1 MRESQLGAQFGI
13 GHLPHQVRAGE
24 LGQLFRHRRIGA
36 EIRRLV
42 GLECRV
48 PHLESFGGIT
58 LEELLLV
65 GCEGFVIPWA
75 HPDRGPLKHR
85 QMRRVPRDLRHVLD
99 GAGACSDGR
108 DPFTRSRFRV
118 IPARRVEP
126 AAAESLSAGNVG
138 DVGDIEHAHRGDDD
152 VELSRDTVLGLELPA
167 ALGVRPPQ
175 GRDAGARDEVAAEV
189 IVGGDL
195 LQVGE
200 DLRLVGEGLAP
211 SRVQRERIGVEVR
224 WHIACGAGI
233 GVVAP
238 GAAKPLTAV
247 EDREVVSAIGELNPH
262 SDAARACADDRDLGF
277 GTRHL
282 CNHYIYSVMRN
293 GAFFGRS

>member
-1 MRESQLGAQFGI
+1 
-13 GHLPHQVRAGE
+13 
-24 LGQLFRHRRIGA
+24 
-36 EIRRLV
+36 
-42 GLECRV
+42 
-48 PHLESFGGIT
+48 
-58 LEELLLV
+58 
-65 GCEGFVIPWA
+65 
-75 HPDRGPLKHR
+75 
-85 QMRRVPRDLRHVLD
+85 MRRFPRDLRHVLD

-126 AAAESLSAGNVG
+126 AAAESLSAGDIG
-138 DVGDIEHAHRGDDD
+138 DVGDIEHAHRGDDG

-175 GRDAGARDEVAAEV
+175 GRDAGARDEVAAEL

-195 LQVGE
+195 LQVAE

-238 GAAKPLTAV
+238 GAAEPLTAV
-247 EDREVVSAIGELNPH
+247 EDREVVSAVGELNPH
-262 SDAARACADDRDLGF
+262 RDAARACADDRDLGF
-277 GTRHL
+277 DTRHL

-293 GAFFGRS
+293 GAFFRPIVEDGPALTPGAAGIGPQCERREDRRQRQRPQNGREHRMVQRQLSAFRRRSTVAP